1 MAPVKE
7 VITRTSVA
15 LDATM
20 AEVRDV
26 AVQDP
31 DPGDEV
37 ETETVNQGGQGPV
50 TVRRDPVAVTAS
62 AAGLVTAS
70 APGSLGPGHVTGG
83 GRRER
88 MEMGMVT
95 SRYV

>member
-50 TVRRDPVAVTAS
+50 TVRR
-62 AAGLVTAS
+62 GIFH
-70 APGSLGPGHVTGG
+70 SL
-83 GRRER
+83 
-88 MEMGMVT
+88 
-95 SRYV
+95 SINALSKK